1 MTNLMLFALTTLTYF
16 AIWCRLE
23 KSRGLAG
30 YAKKAC
36 LTALLCIPF
45 NINGNIWT
53 VLGNAESE
61 KSIYSLCSLYQ
72 KAKNEAVTL
81 IGLAGYQSAG
91 QDAVTIFGFSGYQS
105 AGQDARTDIGLAGYQ
120 SAGRDAII
128 IAGLSGYQSAGN
140 YARNLFGLAI
150 YQKAGENSRSL
161 GAFGSLSAE

>member
-1 MTNLMLFALTTLTYF
+1 MWFVLTTLTYF

-91 QDAVTIFGFSGYQS
+91 QDA
-105 AGQDARTDIGLAGYQ
+105 RTDIGLAGYQ